1 MSNGSINFSDMYDEF
16 ERQVKELFGDH
27 KELDDNVL
35 IENNSEL
42 KLQKGYCIEWKDA
55 DNSERLLNGRSTRQ
69 NVTVTNTLKNVGNI
83 TDIVARKKAV
93 KDILENCHRLVVWAE
108 ENPQLNDKAVLLAF
122 RNHPGP
128 ELLIDRENKAYLM
141 IQATYQ
147 LEWF

>member
-1 MSNGSINFSDMYDEF
+1 MSSLTFADMYDEF
-16 ERQVKELFGDH
+16 EAQVATIFTGH

-42 KLQKGYCIEWKDA
+42 KLNKGFCVEWKDA
-55 DNSERLLNGRSTRQ
+55 DNSERSLNGRSTRQ
-69 NVTVTNTLKNVGNI
+69 TVIVTNTLKNAGNF

-93 KDILENCHRLVVWAE
+93 KDILEFCHTLVEWVE
-108 ENPQLNDKAVLLAF
+108 ENPSLNGKACLVTF
-122 RNHPGP
+122 VNHPGP
-128 ELLIDRENKAYLM
+128 ELIFDREMKAFLM